1 MMKGL
6 KELRNKLKEK
16 KGFTLVEIVV
26 VLVIIA
32 ILATLMMGALN
43 GYINKAK
50 EKEGVSNARALALA
64 GQTVASE
71 FYAANA
77 TLTEGEHTIT
87 SAADAATFEGKVYEL
102 CGITKTKFDAGEAKV
117 VVDKNYKVTSAIWTG
132 DGLKTTFDVTN
143 SKVTTEKAPE
153 KK

>member
-50 EKEGVSNARALALA
+50 EKEITANCRAIALAA
-64 GQTVASE
+64 QTVASE
-71 FYAANA
+71 HYAKGDTTVNA
-77 TLTEGEHTIT
+77 THTVSGSPTGTPKEIADLSGIGSGKLSGATATVKIEDYKVAEAYYTDGGYTGKYDPAAGTIT
-87 SAADAATFEGKVYEL
+87 VTKAAAD
-102 CGITKTKFDAGEAKV
+102 
-117 VVDKNYKVTSAIWTG
+117 
-132 DGLKTTFDVTN
+132 
-143 SKVTTEKAPE
+143 
-153 KK
+153 